1 MTMDLY
7 GHLID
12 HNLWQAAKK
21 VGGILGASEPDAG
34 RATRTATAVRGS
46 DLR

>member
-12 HNLWQAAKK
+12 HNLWAAAKR
-21 VGGILGASEPDAG
+21 VGGILGASEPDAEPGDEDG
-34 RATRTATAVRGS
+34 RSGEG
-46 DLR
+46 L